1 MARPSKANIPDGA
14 PEQKAECFV
23 LAKNHGLV
31 VDGRT
36 CQFYSAGT
44 EFDPETDAKT
54 IAALVQAGAIF
65 E

>member
-1 MARPSKANIPDGA
+1 MSDDA
-14 PEQKAECFV
+14 PEQKAERFV
-23 LAKNHGLV
+23 LAKNHGLI

-36 CQFYSAGT
+36 CQFYAAGT
-44 EFDPETDAKT
+44 EFDPESDAKT